1 MTRSI
6 NARLRRLEER
16 WRVKPPSHHVS
27 VVRYPFD
34 CDDRARWIREALP
47 CACGVI
53 GCELMTIGYFGPQKA
68 ASAEEWSHAAQ
79 AYYVQRG
86 NHA

>member
-16 WRVKPPSHHVS
+16 WRVKPPSHHV
-27 VVRYPFD
+27 VVARYPFD
-34 CDDRARWIREALP
+34 CDDRARWIK
-47 CACGVI
+47 
-53 GCELMTIGYFGPQKA
+53 KA